1 MTNQNK
7 SAQARQRR
15 RSSDGRFADEDKQDS
30 LPSDTKIQQAAS
42 LLTDDTEPD
51 FNQLLTATGA
61 FDDPYE
67 ARHIEFDM
75 PDGSTLNGYA
85 LDDGRIDR
93 NKVPAG
99 WHAYSVMES
108 DGDEDG
114 ETTLSIDHDGYVNH
128 RMDFIT
134 TEDLSQR
141 IDSGQLTEIHG
152 DDWGFTDNDLV
163 DDLAE
168 KSGDDDFDLDTEL
181 EEKRHDMMDSAI
193 RDQIFFKPDEENM
206 TALKAAAWQ
215 TISHDEQNKG
225 ESTIGDLR
233 IAPSINPHD
242 LHLEDMSEEQIKEAR
257 KYGGWD
263 PDKHKY
269 VHFNQDGDLE
279 GLTEKQADK
288 LIWDNRQRILQ
299 AVRDDESANFSTVN
313 LLHNCFNRERQVREH
328 DYTIPGDKR

>member
-1 MTNQNK
+1 MTSQNK
-7 SAQARQRR
+7 SDQARQRR

-30 LPSDTKIQQAAS
+30 LPSDTKIQQVAS

-75 PDGSTLNGYA
+75 PDGSTINGYA
-85 LDDGRIDR
+85 LDEGRIDR

-108 DGDEDG
+108 DSDEDG
-114 ETTLSIDHDGYVNH
+114 ETTLSIDRDGYVNH

-134 TEDLSQR
+134 TEDLSQC

-168 KSGDDDFDLDTEL
+168 KSGDDDFGLDTEL
-181 EEKRHDMMDSAI
+181 EEKRHAMMDAAI
-193 RDQIFFKPDEENM
+193 RDLIFFKQDEENM

-215 TISHDEQNKG
+215 TINHDEQNKG
-225 ESTIGDLR
+225 ESAIGYLR
-233 IAPSINPHD
+233 IVPSSNPAA
-242 LHLEDMSEEQIKEAR
+242 LHLEDMSEERLEEAR
-257 KYGGWD
+257 LNGGWN
-263 PDKHKY
+263 PDKDKY
-269 VHFNQDGDLE
+269 VHFTKDGDLE
-279 GLTEKQADK
+279 GLSYTEADE

-299 AVRDDESANFSTVN
+299 AVRDDESANFGTVS

-328 DYTIPGDKR
+328 DYRTPDDKR

>member
-30 LPSDTKIQQAAS
+30 LPSDTKIQQVAS

-75 PDGSTLNGYA
+75 PDGSTIRGYA
-85 LDDGRIDR
+85 LDDDRIDR

-108 DGDEDG
+108 DSDEDG
-114 ETTLSIDHDGYVNH
+114 ETTLSIDRDGYVNH

-152 DDWGFTDNDLV
+152 DEWGFTGNDLV

-168 KSGDDDFDLDTEL
+168 QSDDEDFDLDIEL
-181 EEKRHDMMDSAI
+181 EEKRHAMMDAAI
-193 RDQIFFKPDEENM
+193 RDLIFFKQDEENM

-215 TISHDEQNKG
+215 TINHDEQNKG
-225 ESTIGDLR
+225 ESAIGYLR
-233 IAPSINPHD
+233 IVPSSNPAA
-242 LHLEDMSEEQIKEAR
+242 LHLEDMSEERLEEAR
-257 KYGGWD
+257 LNGGWN
-263 PDKHKY
+263 PDKDKY
-269 VHFNQDGDLE
+269 VHFTKDGDLE
-279 GLTEKQADK
+279 GLSYTEADE

-299 AVRDDESANFSTVN
+299 AVRDDESANFGTVS

-328 DYTIPGDKR
+328 DYRTPDDKR

>member
-15 RSSDGRFADEDKQDS
+15 RSSDGRFTDEDKQDS
-30 LPSDTKIQQAAS
+30 LPSDTKIQQVAS

-51 FNQLLTATGA
+51 FNQLLTATDA

-75 PDGSTLNGYA
+75 PDGTTVSGYA
-85 LDDGRIDR
+85 LDDDRIDR

-114 ETTLSIDHDGYVNH
+114 ETTLSIDRDGYVNH

-215 TISHDEQNKG
+215 TINHDEQNKG

-328 DYTIPGDKR
+328 DYTTPGDKR

>member
-30 LPSDTKIQQAAS
+30 LPSDTKIQQVAS

-51 FNQLLTATGA
+51 FNQLLTAPGA

-141 IDSGQLTEIHG
+141 IDSTVEIALLKLLTARSVILRPVNRHRYAVLDFIINSFRGSGTVNIIPPVIPNQPLRIRLRKLREQRTQILTGACLVKPHN
-152 DDWGFTDNDLV
+152 FTDPDCAPCLSLLPERLLRPPKPKLLNLLCHPRPHSV
-163 DDLAE
+163 PPPLRKIFPPYCLCTGLMHHFSSGCSISFSLASSLSLSSPRE
-168 KSGDDDFDLDTEL
+168 RF
-181 EEKRHDMMDSAI
+181 R
-193 RDQIFFKPDEENM
+193 
-206 TALKAAAWQ
+206 
-215 TISHDEQNKG
+215 
-225 ESTIGDLR
+225 
-233 IAPSINPHD
+233 
-242 LHLEDMSEEQIKEAR
+242 
-257 KYGGWD
+257 
-263 PDKHKY
+263 
-269 VHFNQDGDLE
+269 
-279 GLTEKQADK
+279 
-288 LIWDNRQRILQ
+288 
-299 AVRDDESANFSTVN
+299 ESASFWRQLS
-313 LLHNCFNRERQVREH
+313 LRE
-328 DYTIPGDKR
+328 IP